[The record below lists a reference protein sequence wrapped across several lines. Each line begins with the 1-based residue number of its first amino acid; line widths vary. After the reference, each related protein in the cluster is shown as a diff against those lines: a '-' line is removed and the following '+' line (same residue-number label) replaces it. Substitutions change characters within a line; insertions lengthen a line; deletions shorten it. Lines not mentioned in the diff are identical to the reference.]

1 METHQPFEN
10 LTILIFSVVSFFICT
25 AQFFLRKKINFLTLC
40 KVSIFIPILSVII
53 VALWGISFALVDLS
67 TANDI
72 SPAII
77 HKGVS
82 ILLVSISIGLT
93 ATILLAVYYAV
104 TKAIFENQKNS

>member
-1 METHQPFEN
+1 
-10 LTILIFSVVSFFICT
+10 
-25 AQFFLRKKINFLTLC
+25 
-40 KVSIFIPILSVII
+40 
-53 VALWGISFALVDLS
+53 VALWGMSFALVDLS
-67 TANDI
+67 ATNDI

-104 TKAIFENQKNS
+104 TKAIFKIRKSGNIFKKQGVPNETKNHLISIRISILVFHN